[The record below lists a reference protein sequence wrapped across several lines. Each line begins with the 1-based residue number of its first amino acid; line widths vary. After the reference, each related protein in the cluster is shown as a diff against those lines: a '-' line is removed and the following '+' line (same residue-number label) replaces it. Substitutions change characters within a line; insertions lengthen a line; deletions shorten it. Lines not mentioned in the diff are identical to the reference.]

1 MIFCNTSSLDHN
13 LIKKS
18 FFSYRDVKHV
28 LDMLHLHDK
37 TRFDCAH
44 GLLSPL
50 GLHNHLFYIGNDS
63 SAALKICYILMAGQL
78 TSVVLMFEF
87 LKGILISSKNLS
99 LAASSVKKTIVWSVK
114 TERPSQDLKVEQPT
128 PCISTRCYCC
138 HLNGF

>member
-18 FFSYRDVKHV
+18 FFSYRDIKFV

-50 GLHNHLFYIGNDS
+50 GLHNHLLYIGNDS
-63 SAALKICYILMAGQL
+63 YSSENIFSWQVKWRVLYWCMSSWKASLPQTKIFHLQPLMY
-78 TSVVLMFEF
+78 
-87 LKGILISSKNLS
+87 
-99 LAASSVKKTIVWSVK
+99 KKTIVWSVK
-114 TERPSQDLKVEQPT
+114 TERPSLDLKVEQPT
-128 PCISTRCYCC
+128 PCICTRCYCC